1 MHIYFI
7 VQGQTLEVCNSKI
20 KKKIVLTLQEFC
32 KINLEGKN
40 QILIQI
46 IN

>member
-7 VQGQTLEVCNSKI
+7 VQVQTLEVCNSKI
-20 KKKIVLTLQEFC
+20 KKIVLTLQEFC

-40 QILIQI
+40 QILIKI